1 MTFPRRVIAG
11 IVLLSAACALVAA
24 ATSVDA
30 VDIVVGLPLALFL
43 PGAALVW
50 AVDPWRRQLTRL
62 ERMMWSFASTIGIV
76 IVGGL
81 ALNLTGGL
89 TRLHWLIL
97 AFAATGLCGIVGW
110 LRSGKTSEGVSSGDG
125 EPTVTGTAAGR
136 IGRSAYVRHVTL
148 LLAAIAVVAGA
159 LVVSQRTNTEAGRE
173 HFVQAWILP
182 QPTGNNLSTRTQLG
196 VRNEEGRSQ
205 VLVIVIRVGS
215 AKATTST
222 VGLANGQQWTHE
234 VLRATGQP
242 VSATVA
248 LASDPTSVLDRVD
261 LAKPS

>member
-1 MTFPRRVIAG
+1 
-11 IVLLSAACALVAA
+11 
-24 ATSVDA
+24 
-30 VDIVVGLPLALFL
+30 
-43 PGAALVW
+43 
-50 AVDPWRRQLTRL
+50 
-62 ERMMWSFASTIGIV
+62 
-76 IVGGL
+76 
-81 ALNLTGGL
+81 
-89 TRLHWLIL
+89 
-97 AFAATGLCGIVGW
+97 
-110 LRSGKTSEGVSSGDG
+110 
-125 EPTVTGTAAGR
+125 
-136 IGRSAYVRHVTL
+136 VRHVTL

-215 AKATTST
+215 AKDTTST